1 VPDGVLT
8 DPSLG
13 AEAKHI
19 VHLGTPGTQRLCR
32 NFSANREV
40 LAEPVWE
47 PDRVIFGNRGGTS
60 TAWQRGEA
68 LATRLLPVSRVKT
81 ESEFTRRQVL
91 RLGGGVVA
99 ALAAPTWVSHSIAH
113 AAEGTATAVE
123 LAAAV
128 TSVGVSGTTARL
140 WTYNGSVPGP
150 VLRWHEGERVSVRL
164 VNRLDEPTNLHLHG
178 LHLPPSVDD
187 PFLEVPPG
195 GTATYEFTVPAGS
208 AGTYW
213 YHPHIHGRVARQLF
227 AGLAG
232 AIIIAGRMDES
243 SLADAEEHVL
253 VLKDLSI
260 RNGQVAG
267 HTPLDWLRGKEGDLL
282 LVNGAWRPR
291 LTAARSLIRLR
302 LVNASNARYYRLLL
316 EGHYLY
322 QIATD
327 GGLLA
332 HPVPRRTLLLAP
344 GERAEVLVRLRRR
357 GEFRL
362 LNLPYDRGSASM
374 HHGHG
379 MVPAVAPTAPVAAA
393 RFVGEPLL
401 SIVPPAIPSSVR
413 LPTELA
419 NVEDLGPLVNSPV
432 RRLVLSESMMGA
444 FLINGRRFDP
454 ARVDAQGRL
463 DSVEPWEIENRGGM
477 DHPFHLHTYP
487 FQILSADGVPVDF
500 PAWKDVVNVRA
511 GGRVR
516 IAVPLRDFGGRTVFH
531 CHIVEHEDLGMM
543 GVLEV

>member
-1 VPDGVLT
+1 MLRLSGGVVGVLT
-8 DPSLG
+8 
-13 AEAKHI
+13 
-19 VHLGTPGTQRLCR
+19 
-32 NFSANREV
+32 
-40 LAEPVWE
+40 
-47 PDRVIFGNRGGTS
+47 
-60 TAWQRGEA
+60 
-68 LATRLLPVSRVKT
+68 
-81 ESEFTRRQVL
+81 
-91 RLGGGVVA
+91 
-99 ALAAPTWVSHSIAH
+99 APAWVSHSIAS
-113 AAEGTATAVE
+113 AANGIATAVT
-123 LAAAV
+123 LTAAE
-128 TSVGVSGTTARL
+128 TSVRVSGTTARL
-140 WTYNGSVPGP
+140 WTYNGSFPGP
-150 VLRWHEGERVSVRL
+150 VLRWHEGERVRL
-164 VNRLDEPTNLHLHG
+164 RLANRLEEPTNLHLHG

-213 YHPHIHGRVARQLF
+213 YHPHVHGHVARQLF

-232 AIIIAGRMDES
+232 AIIIAGGLDES
-243 SLADAEEHVL
+243 SLADAEQHIL

-260 RNGQVAG
+260 RNGQVAA
-267 HTPLDWLRGKEGDLL
+267 HSHFDWLHGKEGDLL
-282 LVNGAWRPR
+282 LVNGAWRPQ
-291 LTAARSLIRLR
+291 LTPTRSLIRLR

-316 EGHYLY
+316 EGHFLY

-327 GGLLA
+327 GGLL
-332 HPVPRRTLLLAP
+332 PQTVRQRTLLLAP

-357 GEFRL
+357 GEFQL
-362 LNLPYDRGSASM
+362 LNLPYDRGSMPM

-379 MVPAVAPTAPVAAA
+379 MAPAAGPTPATEPV
-393 RFVGEPLL
+393 RFTGEPLL
-401 SIVPPAIPSSVR
+401 SIISPAIPSSVHV
-413 LPTELA
+413 PTRLA
-419 NVEDLGPLVNSPV
+419 NVEDLAPLAASPV

-454 ARVDAQGRL
+454 ERDDAQGRL
-463 DSVEPWEIENRGGM
+463 GSVEVWEIENRGAM

-487 FQILSADGVPVDF
+487 FQVLSVDGVPVGF

-543 GVLEV
+543 GVLAV